1 MAFSFVKYTLT
12 SGTVAS
18 PTFSYGSID
27 LIEALDISHTDQLEV
42 YLNDANITFTTDYTL
57 NESTDEITVV
67 GATAASLVVGDV
79 LVVQRVTK
87 VDLPYVDYANNSALD
102 ADDLN
107 VNNDQL
113 LFLIQELEDQGNN
126 SITLSLGSDC
136 FDVQGK
142 RICNLADGTLNTD
155 AVNLRQL
162 LSAVEGAETATFD
175 NIGYFTFS
183 GDGTETDF
191 TLTGAGI
198 GFTDPKELIVHV
210 AGVIQDPT
218 TSYTV
223 SASDTP
229 NPVITFD
236 PAPANGA
243 EIRVRTFYGLVK
255 AVLQTAIIDGSS
267 LAPDSVGLGSIDWGS
282 GVAGRILVLDANG
295 DPTLR
300 VPVHTDITDFD
311 AGVLTNRLDQLAAP
325 TANVSLNNNKITS
338 LQAGTSST
346 DGVNK
351 SQMDAAIAAA
361 VGNLD
366 VVGGAVTSV
375 GSVVT
380 TPGLTGTNGSS
391 NAGLY
396 SFLFDRNGA
405 NTGNIIVAVKTSS
418 GGFIDIA
425 LQDATCVDVGDNF
438 TLQALV
444 PPGGSWKVYRSG
456 TPDVDLVS
464 YVAQVFG

>member
-1 MAFSFVKYTLT
+1 MMAFSFVKYTLT

-27 LIEALDISHTDQLEV
+27 LIEALDISHNDQLEV
-42 YLNDANITFTTDYTL
+42 YLNDATITFTTDYTL

-223 SASDTP
+223 SAGDTP

-311 AGVLTNRLDQLAAP
+311 AGVITNRLDQLAAP

-346 DGVNK
+346 DAVNK

-361 VGNLD
+361 NTSTVRLD
-366 VVGGAVTSV
+366 TDSVSRLFTSPGGANPSYTWDAGFTWSHLVLKAKGGLSGVT
-375 GSVVT
+375 
-380 TPGLTGTNGSS
+380 N
-391 NAGLY
+391 
-396 SFLFDRNGA
+396 
-405 NTGNIIVAVKTSS
+405 
-418 GGFIDIA
+418 
-425 LQDATCVDVGDNF
+425 
-438 TLQALV
+438 
-444 PPGGSWKVYRSG
+444 
-456 TPDVDLVS
+456 TPDVEKTYFPSQLPATFTLAGNTVTVSSTGTGVS
-464 YVAQVFG
+464 YTVTSGSGNNMSFEAVVFG